1 MSNNLISVVI
11 PIFNAEKTLE
21 KCIES
26 IINQSIHCYKL
37 YLINDG
43 STDNTETILSKYSKK
58 KNIFVINKDNE
69 GASEARNFALKLVD
83 TPFVV
88 FMDADDYVERKYL
101 EHLIHAIK
109 NHNVDMSVTGII
121 RNTEKQ
127 ENITKFKE
135 RTLSSQ
141 DMITEI
147 LKDDGP
153 GGYLW
158 NKIFDTNIIKKYGI
172 SFISGINMAE
182 DLLFCV
188 QYLLHSKKV
197 FISKECDYHYVQL
210 NNSLSS
216 GASIF
221 NTNKN
226 YKRAYLDYIMSLQ
239 KIKSILP
246 TDLVIS
252 GRLINER
259 LCHIS
264 CDFLRTMKLNH
275 SQDHELYSKIRSIA
289 INNRKLAL
297 KSNSLNIKQKMYLNL
312 VIWFPNSVYFLDEI
326 RFR

>member
-1 MSNNLISVVI
+1 MSNKLISVII
-11 PIFNAEKTLE
+11 PIFNAEETLK

-26 IINQSIHCYKL
+26 IINQSIHDYKI

-43 STDNTETILSKYSKK
+43 STDNTENILSKYNEE
-58 KNIFVINKDNE
+58 KNIRIINKNNE
-69 GASEARNFALKLVD
+69 GASETRNFALKLVD

-88 FMDADDYVERKYL
+88 FMDADDYVEKTYL
-101 EHLIHAIK
+101 EHLIYAIK
-109 NHNVDMSVTGII
+109 DHNADMAVTGII
-121 RNTEKQ
+121 RKTKKE

-135 RTLSSQ
+135 KTLASKE
-141 DMITEI
+141 MITEI
-147 LKDDGP
+147 LKENGP

-158 NKIFDTNIIKKYGI
+158 NKIFNTNVIKKYNI
-172 SFISGINMAE
+172 RFDPNINMAE

-210 NNSLSS
+210 NGSLSS
-216 GASIF
+216 GVSIF
-221 NTNKN
+221 NTNRN
-226 YKRAYLDYIMSLQ
+226 YKKAYLDYIMSLQ

-246 TDLVIS
+246 PDLTIS
-252 GRLINER
+252 RKLINER

-275 SQDHELYSKIRSIA
+275 SKDYKLYSKIRNIA
-289 INNRKLAL
+289 INNRKLTL
-297 KSNSLNIKQKMYLNL
+297 RSNNLTRKQKLYLNL
-312 VIWFPNSVYFLDEI
+312 VIWFPNGIYFLDKI